1 MEAWSVGFQGLNPDV
16 TLNYNPLGSGDGRTQ
31 FIEGGTLF
39 AGTDSYFSDDEGEL
53 TAANER
59 CGADIIEV
67 PAYVSPIAVM
77 FNLEGVDSLNLD
89 SDTIAQI
96 FDQKIKKWND
106 PAIADQNPDVEL
118 PDAAITTVHRQDDS
132 GTTKNFTDYL
142 GKASKSWSYEAE
154 DAFPVKGGV
163 AAEGT
168 SGVVAAVTNGKGTIG
183 YADDSQVKDA
193 GLSVVNVKVGEEYVA
208 PSAEAAAKVVA
219 VSPAA
224 EGRADT
230 DMAVDV
236 DRTTDEAGAYPV
248 ILLSYLVACQT
259 YDTADEADL
268 VKGFLELR
276 RLRRGPVGRR
286 RERRLGSARRRHRVA
301 CPGHR
306 RGDRRQVAPRRRKPP
321 RHTCG
326 GRDPARR
333 TSAPPDLTSEG
344 PPLSSTS
351 ATAPPAGSAPTQT
364 GDRIFS
370 GIARAAGLV
379 ILAALAG
386 VFIFL
391 SIEGIPGLFQAEDA
405 YKGAGNFSG
414 TSTTCSSERSSPP
427 PSP

>member
-1 MEAWSVGFQGLNPDV
+1 MNRTSFRRALVPGAAVLALSISLTACGAGNETADADSGSDTTTETGTLSGDLNGAGASSQEKAMEAWSVGFQGLNPDV

-96 FDQKIKKWND
+96 FDQKIKTWND

-118 PDAAITTVHRQDDS
+118 PDTAITTVHRQDDS

-236 DRTTDEAGAYPV
+236 DRTTTEAGAYPV

-268 VKGFLELR
+268 VKGFLEY
-276 RLRRGPVGRR
+276 VV
-286 RERRLGSARRRHRVA
+286 S
-301 CPGHR
+301 
-306 RGDRRQVAPRRRKPP
+306 D
-321 RHTCG
+321 
-326 GRDPARR
+326 
-333 TSAPPDLTSEG
+333 EG
-344 PPLSSTS
+344 Q
-351 ATAPPAGSAPTQT
+351 AAAAENAGSAPLDADTATRAQ
-364 GDRIFS
+364 DIVAA
-370 GIARAAGLV
+370 IAA
-379 ILAALAG
+379 
-386 VFIFL
+386 
-391 SIEGIPGLFQAEDA
+391 
-405 YKGAGNFSG
+405 K
-414 TSTTCSSERSSPP
+414 
-427 PSP
+427 

>member
-1 MEAWSVGFQGLNPDV
+1 MNRTSFRKSLVPGAAVLALSISLTACGAGNETTDADSGSDTTTETGTLSGDLNGAGASSQEKAMEAWSVGFQGLNPDV

-31 FIEGGTLF
+31 FVEGGTLF

-77 FNLEGVDSLNLD
+77 FNLEGVDSLDLD

-168 SGVVAAVTNGKGTIG
+168 SGVVAAVTNGQGTIG

-236 DRTTDEAGAYPV
+236 DRTTTEAGAYPV

-259 YDTADEADL
+259 YDTAAEADL
-268 VKGFLELR
+268 VKGFLEY
-276 RLRRGPVGRR
+276 VV
-286 RERRLGSARRRHRVA
+286 S
-301 CPGHR
+301 
-306 RGDRRQVAPRRRKPP
+306 D
-321 RHTCG
+321 
-326 GRDPARR
+326 
-333 TSAPPDLTSEG
+333 EG
-344 PPLSSTS
+344 QAAASDN
-351 ATAPPAGSAPTQT
+351 AGSAPLDADTA
-364 GDRIFS
+364 
-370 GIARAAGLV
+370 ARAQEIVGA
-379 ILAALAG
+379 IAA
-386 VFIFL
+386 
-391 SIEGIPGLFQAEDA
+391 
-405 YKGAGNFSG
+405 K
-414 TSTTCSSERSSPP
+414 
-427 PSP
+427 